1 MQRCRRARVLGGW
14 LALLVIAVACGDG
27 RPTAKQTPPSSLR
40 PSLRIVAITDLNGYL
55 QPCGC
60 QSRPLGGLDKAATR
74 LRELSADG
82 VPALVLGAG
91 NLLFGADAH
100 DPKVEGAGA
109 EAATQAQWQAEAVAK
124 VLGRLSLAAAMPGA
138 ADLQHVAELPALMQS
153 GRFALMCPGAAGSA
167 CKPDAL
173 IARGGTKVGLW
184 GLGDLAASADASVFS
199 AEAKRLTGDLRA
211 RGAEIVVG
219 LWSGDARLA
228 RRIAGG
234 TPGLDFL
241 LQGGSDSPDVI
252 APERIGDCTLLRAS
266 HQGHGLLAIDVF
278 REGAGPFVD
287 VSAWTRKAQE
297 QALDARISELAG
309 RVGEWKRDP
318 GVDRKL
324 LAEQETRLAGLR
336 SELAALR
343 APPRPQGNAFSAQFI
358 ELAPETSGDPD
369 TRALI
374 DAHNRRVNE
383 HNRVALANLM
393 PKPVAPGM
401 PGYVGSAR
409 CGDCHEQAAAWWQGH
424 AHGHAYATLE
434 KRDAQ
439 FNLSCVGCHVT
450 GYNRPGGATVVHN
463 DGLINVGCE
472 SCHGPGSLHAKD
484 PDVDEA
490 KNVQRAVPDS
500 VCKQC
505 HTPEHS
511 DRFEYA
517 TYKAKLIVPGHGLLA
532 QKAAP
537 Q

>member
-1 MQRCRRARVLGGW
+1 MRWYRRARVLGGW
-14 LALLVIAVACGDG
+14 LGLLVLAAACGDG
-27 RPTAKQTPPSSLR
+27 RPSAKQTPPSSLR
-40 PSLRIVAITDLNGYL
+40 PSVRLVALTDLDGYL

-82 VPALVLGAG
+82 VPAIVLAAG

-100 DPKVEGAGA
+100 DPKIEGADA

-124 VLGRLSLAAAMPGA
+124 VLGRLSLAAAVPGA
-138 ADLQHVAELPALMQS
+138 ADLRHAAALDGLSQS
-153 GRFALMCPGAAGSA
+153 GGFALLCPAASAPA
-167 CKPDAL
+167 CKPDVL
-173 IARGGTKVGLW
+173 IARGGTKVGVW
-184 GLGDLAASADASVFS
+184 GLGDLDAGADAA
-199 AEAKRLTGDLRA
+199 AEAKRRTSDLRA
-211 RGAEIVVG
+211 RGAEIVIG

-228 RRIAGG
+228 RRIAGA

-241 LQGGSDSPDVI
+241 LQGGADSADVI
-252 APERIGDCTLLRAS
+252 APERVGDTTLLRAS

-278 REGAGPFVD
+278 RDGPGPLMD

-297 QALDARISELAG
+297 QTLDARIHELSA
-309 RVGEWKRDP
+309 RVADWKRDP
-318 GVDRKL
+318 SVDRKL

-336 SELAALR
+336 TELAALR
-343 APPRPQGNAFSAQFI
+343 APARPQGNAFSAQFI
-358 ELAPETSGDPD
+358 ELAPDTPGDPQ

-374 DAHNRRVNE
+374 DAHDRRVNE
-383 HNRVALANLM
+383 HNRVALAHLM

-401 PGYVGSAR
+401 PGYAGSAR
-409 CGDCHEQAAAWWQGH
+409 CGDCHEEAAAWWQGH

-434 KRDAQ
+434 KRAAQ

-463 DGLINVGCE
+463 EGLTNVGCE
-472 SCHGPGSLHAKD
+472 SCHGPGSLHVKD
-484 PDVDEA
+484 PDVDA
-490 KNVQRAVPDS
+490 PKNVQRTVPEA

-517 TYKAKLIVPGHGLLA
+517 TYEAKLIVPGHGLPAKKEA
-532 QKAAP
+532 Q
-537 Q
+537 